1 VAEGSQHR
9 ENPATPT
16 GSVTMR
22 LTTLLAQ
29 GYLDN
34 VTSRNVTILTL
45 SAADYQVAIDKV
57 ASLGLWSGVIY
68 DALLTTAAQNA
79 GIERLYTFNM
89 KHFLQVWPEGS
100 AIITAP

>member
-1 VAEGSQHR
+1 VIVAQ
-9 ENPATPT
+9 
-16 GSVTMR
+16 
-22 LTTLLAQ
+22 TL
-29 GYLDN
+29 LDN
-34 VTSRNVTILTL
+34 VTARNVTILTL